1 MGKNE
6 PCGIFTKGHFILIA
20 ITILGIIIAIK
31 CSNKKNKEEV
41 YRIIKYTTII
51 TWILEII
58 RIIYTISQN
67 SLRAVNTYLPLY
79 FCSILL
85 YAGLLSSF
93 GKNKMK
99 RIGDV
104 TLATGGIIGGIVFI
118 IYPSTSLP
126 WYPAFH
132 VLSIHSFL
140 FHGTMIYL
148 GILINKTHYIELKKE
163 DIKYFSI
170 LVGTMSIFALIINNI
185 FDANLMFISKKF
197 SVIILETLYDLTK
210 GGIIYTLI
218 MIIGQTTL
226 PFYVSYYA
234 VKIINNKTKDIERG
248 IK

>member
-1 MGKNE
+1 MGKIE

-31 CSNKKNKEEV
+31 CSNKKSKEEV
-41 YRIIKYTTII
+41 HKIIKYTTII

-58 RIIYTISQN
+58 KIIYTISQN
-67 SLRAVNTYLPLY
+67 SLSAVNTYLPLY
-79 FCSILL
+79 YCSILL

-104 TLATGGIIGGIVFI
+104 SLATGGIIGGIVFI
-118 IYPSTSLP
+118 IYPSTSLLS
-126 WYPAFH
+126 YPALHAF
-132 VLSIHSFL
+132 SIHSFL

-170 LVGTMSIFALIINNI
+170 LVGIMSIFALIINNI
-185 FDANLMFISKKF
+185 FDANLMFISEKF
-197 SVIILETLYDLTK
+197 SVIILETLYDLTN

-218 MIIGQTTL
+218 MIIGQMTL

-234 VKIINNKTKDIERG
+234 VEIINKKDVEHKSI
-248 IK
+248 I